1 MLRSLRSELL
11 KISTTRAWW
20 LLALIL
26 FVWVGF
32 TAAGIAAF
40 GRVLVDESQGL
51 IGEEAI
57 PSLVYSSVTAVGYV
71 FPLLFGALA
80 ATTEFRHQ
88 TLTPTFLATPRR
100 ATVLAGKVGAG
111 LLWGA
116 IFGVVGLLASVG
128 IGGLVLGIV
137 GVDLGLGSAETWALI
152 ARALLAMALW
162 SVIGVGLGVLV
173 PNQVAVIV
181 TVLAFTQFL
190 EPLLRMATSFWEW
203 TSAVGRFLPGAA
215 TDALVGSSIYS
226 LVAVDAGGAGTT
238 LEWWQAGLVLG
249 GYAVVFIGIG
259 ALTTW
264 RRDVT

>member
-1 MLRSLRSELL
+1 MLRSLHSELL

-40 GRVLVDESQGL
+40 GGVLVDESQGM
-51 IGEEAI
+51 IGEDAI
-57 PSLVYSSVTAVGYV
+57 PALVYSSVTAVGYV

-80 ATTEFRHQ
+80 STTEFRHQ

-100 ATVLAGKVGAG
+100 GAVLSGKVGAG

-116 IFGVVGLLASVG
+116 AYGIVGLLASVG
-128 IGGLVLGIV
+128 IGALVMQLI
-137 GVDLGLGSAETWALI
+137 GVDPGLDSADNWALI

-162 SVIGVGLGVLV
+162 AVVGVGLGVLL

-181 TVLAFTQFL
+181 SVLAFTQFL
-190 EPLLRMATSFWEW
+190 EPLLRLASSFWEW
-203 TSAVGRFLPGAA
+203 TATVGRFLPGAA
-215 TDALVGSSIYS
+215 TDSLVGSSVYS
-226 LVAVDAGGAGTT
+226 LALAGGTSES
-238 LEWWQAGLVLG
+238 LEWWQGGLVLG
-249 GYAVVFIGIG
+249 GYAVLFIGIG

>member
-11 KISTTRAWW
+11 KFTTTRAWW
-20 LLALIL
+20 VLALIL

-32 TAAGIAAF
+32 TAGGIAAL
-40 GRVLVDESQGL
+40 GGVLVDESQGM
-51 IGEEAI
+51 IGQDAI
-57 PSLVYSSVTAVGYV
+57 PPLVYSVVTATGYV

-80 ATTEFRHQ
+80 STTEFRHQ

-100 ATVLAGKVGAG
+100 GTVLVGKVGAG
-111 LLWGA
+111 LVG
-116 IFGVVGLLASVG
+116 GVVFGLVGLAATVG
-128 IGGLVLGIV
+128 VGALVLGIV
-137 GVDLGLGSAETWALI
+137 GVDTALDASETWALI

-162 SVIGVGLGVLV
+162 AVIGVGLGVLM

-181 TVLAFTQFL
+181 SVLAFTQFL
-190 EPLLRMATSFWEW
+190 EPLLRVAASFWEW
-203 TSAVGRFLPGAA
+203 TAAVGRFLPGAA

-226 LVAVDAGGAGTT
+226 LASAGGVSDA
-238 LEWWQAGLVLG
+238 LEWWQGGLVLA
-249 GYAVVFIGIG
+249 GYAVLFLVAG